1 MDEAAMAV
9 SFSPGGLP
17 ETLSYLAGYKSGL
30 ALSTIE
36 ICDHLGGSLADLVI
50 RSDTCGVRLR
60 SEEYEQI
67 YYRLLYRIGYTE
79 VEYTGDHSGIWMYHK
94 YKNHPELFATHKAML
109 ALHHKEIGGRIM
121 AAAADP
127 NLPRLIDPEPFLT
140 RCKAEL
146 GGKGLV
152 MAYEYLQWGCLVQRV
167 YPWGSVRTTEWVSPI
182 ALAHLFS
189 ASDQQP
195 EKGRF
200 IDQRYIDYLS
210 SNADRLPEMHWR
222 KFEELTAEFF
232 EREGFR
238 VDLGPG
244 SNDDGVDVRVW
255 RPSTKEGSA
264 KPLYLVQCKRQKA
277 KVEKV
282 VIKGLSAD
290 VQYEGAEYG
299 VIVTTS
305 TLSSG
310 ALSTISAR
318 GYPIQVVERDAVK
331 TWLELLRTPGTGIIR
346 Y

>member
-1 MDEAAMAV
+1 MDEAAMAMN
-9 SFSPGGLP
+9 FSPGALP
-17 ETLSYLAGYKSGL
+17 ETLSYTAGYKSGL

-36 ICDHLGGSLADLVI
+36 ICDHLGGALADLII
-50 RSDTCGVRLR
+50 RSDSDGVRLR
-60 SEEYEQI
+60 SEEYERI

-94 YKNHPELFATHKAML
+94 YKNHLELSATHEAML
-109 ALHHKEIGGRIM
+109 ALHREEIGGRIM

-127 NLPRLIDPEPFLT
+127 SLPRLIDPGPFLT
-140 RCKAEL
+140 RCRVEL
-146 GGKGLV
+146 GSRGLA
-152 MAYEYLQWGCLVQRV
+152 MAYEYLQWGFLVQRV
-167 YPWGSVRTTEWVSPI
+167 YPWGSVRTTEWESPV
-182 ALAHLFS
+182 ALAQLFS
-189 ASDQQP
+189 ASGQLP

-210 SNADRLPEMHWR
+210 SNTDRLPEMHWR

-255 RPSTKEGSA
+255 RPGTEDGSA

-305 TLSSG
+305 TLSPG

-318 GYPIQVVERDAVK
+318 GYPIEVVERGAVK
-331 TWLELLRTPGTGIIR
+331 KWLKRLRTPGTGIVR

>member
-1 MDEAAMAV
+1 MAIN
-9 SFSPGGLP
+9 FYPGGLADK
-17 ETLSYLAGYKSGL
+17 LSYVAGYKSGL

-36 ICDHLGGSLADLVI
+36 ICDHLGGDLANLIVQSETKGI
-50 RSDTCGVRLR
+50 RIR

-67 YYRLLYRIGYTE
+67 YYRLLHRIGYTE
-79 VEYTGDHSGIWMYHK
+79 VEYKGDHTGAWMYHK
-94 YKNHPELFATHKAML
+94 YKRQPELLDKYEAML
-109 ALHHKEIGGRIM
+109 TIYREEIGGRIM

-127 NLPRLIDPEPFLT
+127 SLPKLIDPKPFLI
-140 RCKAEL
+140 RCKVEL
-146 GGKGLV
+146 GGIGLV
-152 MAYEYLQWGCLVQRV
+152 MAYEYLDWGLLVQRV
-167 YPWGSVRTTEWVSPI
+167 YPWGSLRTTEWESPI
-182 ALAHLFS
+182 ALAQLFS
-189 ASDQQP
+189 ASDQPP

-200 IDQRYIDYLS
+200 IDQRYVDYLS
-210 SNADRLPEMHWR
+210 NNADRLPEMHWR
-222 KFEELTAEFF
+222 KFEQLTAEFF

-255 RPSTKEGSA
+255 RPGSEQGKA

-290 VQYEGAEYG
+290 VQFEGAEYG

-305 TLSSG
+305 TLSPG

-318 GYPIQVVERDAVK
+318 GYPIEVVEQEAVK
-331 TWLELLRTPGTGIIR
+331 KWLKLLRTPGTGIVR